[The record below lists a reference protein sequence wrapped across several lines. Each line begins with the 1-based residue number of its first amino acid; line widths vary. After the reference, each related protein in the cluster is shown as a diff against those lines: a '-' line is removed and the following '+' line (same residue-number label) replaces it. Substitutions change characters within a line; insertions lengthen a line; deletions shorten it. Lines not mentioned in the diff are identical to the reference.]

1 MRQESFFDRLARLQ
15 TIQKVFPDL
24 YAIIVNYNL
33 KHDTVECVESLIR
46 AGLRPERI
54 IIVDNASIDG
64 SVNFFRQVYGS
75 NIKILPLECN
85 GGYPFALNRGI
96 PFALS
101 QGAEWL
107 LLMNNDTVVSEDFLV
122 QLEKTA
128 SDSTIGIIAPNI
140 LYFSAPDT
148 VWYLGSIVLPGTLI
162 GIRSYRGVK
171 VTNVP
176 NVPFPVDFV
185 HGCSMVVRRDVFQKI
200 GMFDESQLIY
210 GDDPDFS
217 WRAHL
222 ANIRMMAAPMAKIWH
237 KISLTMSKQKPKTRY
252 LRIRNQILFYKKYSK
267 GFTRL
272 VMFLFT
278 LIRTTGLVGIEF
290 INGDLDLIRP
300 LILGF
305 ADGWLGKHQDRY

>member
-1 MRQESFFDRLARLQ
+1 MQ
-15 TIQKVFPDL
+15 TGQKVFPGL

-33 KHDTVECVESLIR
+33 KHDTVECVESLLR
-46 AGLRPERI
+46 AGLQPERI

-64 SVNFFRQVYGS
+64 SVDFFRQVYGS
-75 NIKILPLECN
+75 NVNILCLECN

-96 PFALS
+96 PFALL

-140 LYFSAPDT
+140 LYFSAPNT
-148 VWYLGSIVLPGTLI
+148 IWYLGSKVVPGTLI
-162 GIRSYRGVK
+162 GIRSYRGVNVEK
-171 VTNVP
+171 VP
-176 NVPFPVDFV
+176 KKPFPVDFV
-185 HGCSMVVRRDVFQKI
+185 HGCAMVVRKNVFKQI
-200 GMFDESQLIY
+200 GTFNESQLIY

-222 ANIRMMAAPMAKIWH
+222 ANIKMIAAPKAKIWH
-237 KISLTMSKQKPKTRY
+237 KISLTMGKQKPKTRY
-252 LRIRNQILFYKKYSK
+252 MRIRNQILFYKKYSK
-267 GFTRL
+267 GLTRL
-272 VMFLFT
+272 VMLLFSLT
-278 LIRTTGLVGIEF
+278 RVVGLLGI
-290 INGDLDLIRP
+290 DLIKGNSDLLRP

-305 ADGWLGKHQDRY
+305 TDGWLGKKQDRY